1 VVPAVPGEDDFESVT
16 ELFFGLWGA
25 SDVIASPFS
34 GRFGAASCQPC
45 SRGNQNTGRVADTIF
60 AQECAPVILSSNSA
74 GCGSVVGA
82 SVFDALGGV
91 DYEYLAAVMTKGSP
105 THGREQDLSAER

>member
-1 VVPAVPGEDDFESVT
+1 
-16 ELFFGLWGA
+16 
-25 SDVIASPFS
+25 
-34 GRFGAASCQPC
+34 
-45 SRGNQNTGRVADTIF
+45 
-60 AQECAPVILSSNSA
+60 LSSNSA

-105 THGREQDLSAER
+105 THGRDQDLTAER